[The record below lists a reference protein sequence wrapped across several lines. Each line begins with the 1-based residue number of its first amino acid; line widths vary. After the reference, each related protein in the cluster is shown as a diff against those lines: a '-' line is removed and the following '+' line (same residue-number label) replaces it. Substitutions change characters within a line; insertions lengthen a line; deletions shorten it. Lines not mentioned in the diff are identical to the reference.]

1 MDGLFTIIQ
10 HLWAGFQQGQLP
22 DLGSWNYGLLAFFM
36 ILQGRPSAVFSGIV
50 ASAGTLNLALVLVV
64 IMAAR
69 VVVDLFW
76 YTVGATGWVDRL
88 GGRVALVARAAGHL
102 EAEMARKP
110 RQFVLLGKLS
120 NTLTIPVVIA
130 AGHSRLPL
138 GQWFPSSFAGE
149 FLWTFSLLLFGYLS
163 ANAVSAVSGGLS
175 TLMLGFTGVF
185 AAIFLI
191 SLLRGRRSETAAGD

>member
-22 DLGSWNYGLLAFFM
+22 DLGTWNYGLLAFFM

-175 TLMLGFTGVF
+175 TLMLAFTAVF

-191 SLLRGRRSETAAGD
+191 SLLRGRRAETAAGD